1 MFACPIGRCSLVF
14 PIVTVIYCKKCRVRM
29 ITNAWRHATWK
40 WALWLDRVIDLATKF
55 LWYTI
60 ICYKISSHM
69 PYTPFT
75 LCNVRV
81 IGTNVHIIYESWA
94 QPGKGFEGVVWREL
108 YWFGAFYTSL
118 GFYKRSG
125 FMWGEGLNEET
136 LPNALMVCTQTV
148 THKDT
153 HIRLRINGHIYE
165 RGSNLQSSH

>member
-1 MFACPIGRCSLVF
+1 MNPGRSLEKVS
-14 PIVTVIYCKKCRVRM
+14 R
-29 ITNAWRHATWK
+29 
-40 WALWLDRVIDLATKF
+40 
-55 LWYTI
+55 
-60 ICYKISSHM
+60 
-69 PYTPFT
+69 
-75 LCNVRV
+75 
-81 IGTNVHIIYESWA
+81 G
-94 QPGKGFEGVVWREL
+94 
-108 YWFGAFYTSL
+108 WFGGSFIDSGRFYTSL